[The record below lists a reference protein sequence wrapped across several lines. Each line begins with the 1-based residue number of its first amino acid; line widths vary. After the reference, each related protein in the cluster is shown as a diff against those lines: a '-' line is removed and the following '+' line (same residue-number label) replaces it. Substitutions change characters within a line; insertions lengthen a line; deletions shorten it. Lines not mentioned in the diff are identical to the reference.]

1 MNEPIFLCKTDA
13 DFILRTFCFKDG
25 IAYFYGKLQDGVIK
39 YYVHD
44 AQGDSGPFKTAPYIN
59 VLDPTFIDKEDLLEI
74 SIKDFKWN
82 VDEKKSH
89 YKFSIGSFIGKEDDF
104 DEEDDS
110 ADDKKPMTQDEISQ
124 LLDKIAQGDEEDS
137 EEADSNNND
146 QPESEYDEETHIL
159 RYHKKDSHRKDY
171 FVTGTKKYGPYDIYL
186 GAYKDDNNFQ
196 FVYNKG
202 GNYHSDRK
210 MVYNYNGQEFELGK
224 SLPRIF
230 YDIDGHAICDSL
242 DKNYF
247 YIDGVKTDY
256 FNGMGTDY
264 NYNKDENHT
273 LIVARATYDKDTIY
287 YLLDGEEHYIN
298 IKGNYL
304 VYKAEGIYYR
314 TTDFGLETHYYNETP
329 ISVPVPSSYNEY
341 EVSLIFGS
349 GVSYRLQGIP
359 QILLEGKTYNGITCW
374 LDEEKQGFIYLYDG
388 ALYFQE
394 YKYAQKYTDDV
405 LENLKSL
412 YDNHKLAGE

>member
-44 AQGDSGPFKTAPYIN
+44 AQGESGPFKTAPYIN
-59 VLDPTFIDKEDLLEI
+59 VLDPTFIDKEDLLKI

-104 DEEDDS
+104 DEEDNS
-110 ADDKKPMTQDEISQ
+110 ADDKKPMSQDEIGQ
-124 LLDKIAQGDEEDS
+124 LLDDIAIGDDEDF
-137 EEADSNNND
+137 DNNNE

-159 RYHKKDSHRKDY
+159 RCYKENGDHDSY
-171 FVTGTKKYGPYDIYL
+171 FVTNSKKYGPYDIYL

-224 SLPRIF
+224 AYLEFSTTLTATQFVTAWTKIIF
-230 YDIDGHAICDSL
+230 
-242 DKNYF
+242 
-247 YIDGVKTDY
+247 
-256 FNGMGTDY
+256 
-264 NYNKDENHT
+264 T
-273 LIVARATYDKDTIY
+273 LT
-287 YLLDGEEHYIN
+287 E
-298 IKGNYL
+298 
-304 VYKAEGIYYR
+304 
-314 TTDFGLETHYYNETP
+314 
-329 ISVPVPSSYNEY
+329 
-341 EVSLIFGS
+341 
-349 GVSYRLQGIP
+349 
-359 QILLEGKTYNGITCW
+359 
-374 LDEEKQGFIYLYDG
+374 
-388 ALYFQE
+388 
-394 YKYAQKYTDDV
+394 
-405 LENLKSL
+405 
-412 YDNHKLAGE
+412 

>member
-1 MNEPIFLCKTDA
+1 MNKPIFLCKTDA

-25 IAYFYGKLQDGVIK
+25 IAYFYGKIKDGVIQ

-44 AQGDSGPFKTAPYIN
+44 AQGESGPFMTEPKIN
-59 VLDPTFIDKEDLLEI
+59 VLDPIFIDNKNLLGI

-82 VDEKKSH
+82 VDEKRSYH
-89 YKFSIGSFIGKEDDF
+89 DFSINTFIDKEDNF
-104 DEEDDS
+104 IEDD
-110 ADDKKPMTQDEISQ
+110 D
-124 LLDKIAQGDEEDS
+124 LDNNEEL
-137 EEADSNNND
+137 
-146 QPESEYDEETHIL
+146 PESEYNEETHIL
-159 RYHKKDSHRKDY
+159 RCYKENGDMESY
-171 FVTGTKKYGPYDIYL
+171 FVTDSKKYGPYDIYL
-186 GAYKDDNNFQ
+186 GAYKDENNFQ
-196 FVYNKG
+196 FVYNSGKG
-202 GNYHSDRK
+202 FNYRNDIK
-210 MVYNYNGQEFELGK
+210 LIYNYNGHEFEIGK
-224 SLPRIF
+224 DFPRIF
-230 YDIDGHAICDSL
+230 YDIDGHAICDNI

-256 FNGMGTDY
+256 FDGNGTEY

-273 LIVARATYDKDTIY
+273 LIAATATYDKDTIY
-287 YLLDGEEHYIN
+287 YILDGKEHYIY

-314 TTDFGLETHYYNETP
+314 TTDFDLETHYYNETP

-341 EVSLIFGS
+341 ELSYIFGS
-349 GVSYRLQGIP
+349 AIIYHLQNIP

-374 LDEEKQGFIYLYDG
+374 LDEEKQGFIYLCDG

-394 YKYAQKYTDDV
+394 YKAPDTYEDDV
-405 LENLKSL
+405 LENIKSL